1 MDMNSI
7 SETATAIIRANF
19 ETMYVYIHRADAPRR
34 RLHLLHISPV
44 PSSSQAFRAVRRV
57 AYESPYPVAHAYEHR
72 DTTVIEDLQAGGTEG
87 FIDSSHPLVTSGGRG
102 YICVPLWYAETFEG
116 TLSAI
121 FTIPIVAN
129 GPEVQALVGCG
140 TYLATALA
148 HARLH
153 AEVEQDRARLHI
165 VLDTLPDGVL
175 IAESST
181 GNITYANAMA
191 AHILGV
197 PAASLVGHPFQAH
210 PQTIGLKQWRGHPTF
225 PWNYA
230 IIRAFC
236 GETVNNLETVVTRP
250 DDSHIFT
257 LCSSTPL
264 RTANGDITEAVLVFQ
279 DITERMSLEQH
290 KNIFLSM
297 ASHELR
303 TPVTAIQGFAELL
316 QHVAAQ
322 GENLS
327 DPFVLRAIENIV
339 AQSEI
344 LSHLIEE
351 MLDLSRIE
359 QAYLSL
365 SCASHDLIKML
376 TSLVETMASTSRR
389 HHLRL
394 VLDGRQAS
402 DQLPGWF
409 DERRIMQVLSN
420 LVSNAI
426 KYSPAGGEIEVG
438 LRWTHERPEE
448 ALLWV
453 RDEGIGIA
461 QAEIPL
467 IFKRFYRVSTLD
479 PSMSGLGIGLYLVKD
494 LITRHGGRIWVKS
507 VEGKGST
514 FFVVLPLSHESDK
527 NLQTENE
534 QPVQYNR

>member
-1 MDMNSI
+1 
-7 SETATAIIRANF
+7 
-19 ETMYVYIHRADAPRR
+19 
-34 RLHLLHISPV
+34 
-44 PSSSQAFRAVRRV
+44 
-57 AYESPYPVAHAYEHR
+57 
-72 DTTVIEDLQAGGTEG
+72 
-87 FIDSSHPLVTSGGRG
+87 
-102 YICVPLWYAETFEG
+102 
-116 TLSAI
+116 
-121 FTIPIVAN
+121 
-129 GPEVQALVGCG
+129 
-140 TYLATALA
+140 
-148 HARLH
+148 
-153 AEVEQDRARLHI
+153 
-165 VLDTLPDGVL
+165 
-175 IAESST
+175 
-181 GNITYANAMA
+181 
-191 AHILGV
+191 
-197 PAASLVGHPFQAH
+197 
-210 PQTIGLKQWRGHPTF
+210 
-225 PWNYA
+225 
-230 IIRAFC
+230 
-236 GETVNNLETVVTRP
+236 
-250 DDSHIFT
+250 
-257 LCSSTPL
+257 
-264 RTANGDITEAVLVFQ
+264 
-279 DITERMSLEQH
+279 
-290 KNIFLSM
+290 
-297 ASHELR
+297 
-303 TPVTAIQGFAELL
+303 
-316 QHVAAQ
+316 VAAQ

-426 KYSPAGGEIEVG
+426 KYSPEGGEIEVG

-479 PSMSGLGIGLYLVKD
+479 LSMSGLGIGLYLVKD

-514 FFVVLPLSHESDK
+514 FFVVLPLSHERDK
-527 NLQTENE
+527 NLQTGNE
-534 QPVQYNR
+534 QPAQYNR